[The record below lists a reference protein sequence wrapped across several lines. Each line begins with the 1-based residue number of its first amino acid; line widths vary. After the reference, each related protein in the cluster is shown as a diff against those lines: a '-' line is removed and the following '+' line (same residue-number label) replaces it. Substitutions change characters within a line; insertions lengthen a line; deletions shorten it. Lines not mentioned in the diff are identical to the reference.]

1 MQLRGLC
8 ADTPSR
14 CATPITRSQRAIWIS
29 PRAGRKRYDL
39 SDETRN
45 KGFRVNR
52 IKMIKRQMYG
62 RADFSLLRKRVLLA
76 T

>member
-1 MQLRGLC
+1 VRDPNNPVPASNLDI
-8 ADTPSR
+8 ATSR
-14 CATPITRSQRAIWIS
+14 AQAIRPQR
-29 PRAGRKRYDL
+29 RD
-39 SDETRN
+39 RN

-52 IKMIKRQMYG
+52 IKMIKRQMCG